1 MLFSTN
7 KECFVFNF
15 SFQNDTKKIS
25 LENVFF
31 RTLHY
36 LDKMTIVENIIF
48 IKDIK
53 EKKMSRQIKI
63 YSKRLHCE
71 DNVDE
76 ECDKTKFHKF
86 IFTDISHFG
95 GIFILKTKKV
105 ADILSIQLRSV
116 LKSQV

>member
-1 MLFSTN
+1 MF
-7 KECFVFNF
+7 
-15 SFQNDTKKIS
+15 
-25 LENVFF
+25 FF

-71 DNVDE
+71 E
-76 ECDKTKFHKF
+76 
-86 IFTDISHFG
+86 
-95 GIFILKTKKV
+95 
-105 ADILSIQLRSV
+105 
-116 LKSQV
+116 

>member
-1 MLFSTN
+1 MF
-7 KECFVFNF
+7 
-15 SFQNDTKKIS
+15 
-25 LENVFF
+25 FF

-95 GIFILKTKKV
+95 GIFILKTKTNSGFCYFRRIKN
-105 ADILSIQLRSV
+105 ALFLILVFKTIQKKYRWKMFFFV
-116 LKSQV
+116 HCTI